1 MYDAYGMSGYAAYQ
15 RTDVLSLAP
24 VEIVS
29 RLFTAL
35 ARSVEE
41 ARAAM
46 EKGMIAKKGEKI
58 GKAVSILGE
67 LRGSL
72 NREEG
77 GEIAENLDR
86 LYEHLLWQITRANV
100 ENDPVR
106 LGLAGRVLGPL
117 VEAWAELAEKERGHR
132 GISPGVGPL
141 AATGGHV
148 QIAL

>member
-1 MYDAYGMSGYAAYQ
+1 MYAYGMSGYAAYQ

-41 ARAAM
+41 AGEAM
-46 EKGMIAKKGEKI
+46 MQGMTARKGEKI

-100 ENDPVR
+100 ENDPAR
-106 LGLAGRVLGPL
+106 LELAGRVLGPL
-117 VEAWAELAEKERGHR
+117 VDAWAELAEKERGHK
-132 GISPGVGPL
+132 GMPPGDGPS
-141 AATGGHV
+141 AETGRHV